1 MSKTNRVTRRKFLKT
16 GAVAAGAATI
26 GTVAMPQ
33 VSRAQT
39 VNLKYQSTWPTKDI
53 FHEFAV
59 DYANKVNAMTGGRLR
74 MEVLAAGAVVP
85 AFQMQDAVHSGVL
98 DAGHGVCAYWYG
110 KHKAFS
116 LFGTPPSYGWDAH
129 SMLGWHYY
137 GGGEAL
143 YNELVNDI
151 LKLNT
156 VGFLYYPMPTQPL
169 GWFKKPVTSPDDL
182 KNIKYR
188 TVGLSADLF
197 KELGAAVTIMSGGE
211 IVPALDR
218 GLLDAAEF
226 NNPSSDILLGFPD
239 VAKNYMVQSNHQQAE
254 CFEII
259 FNKQKFEALPAEVK
273 AICRYAAFAATADQF
288 ALAHDRYSKDL
299 EAIKARGVAVIK
311 TPDSV
316 LNAQLRAWTT
326 VLANQEKDPQSG
338 AFFKKVGDSQRAW
351 VRRTASYF
359 LINNNGTPALEAAY
373 KHFFG

>member
-1 MSKTNRVTRRKFLKT
+1 MTTENVSRRKFLKG
-16 GAVAAGAATI
+16 GAVAAGAVAT

-33 VSRAQT
+33 ISRAQT
-39 VNLKYQSTWPTKDI
+39 VNFKYQSTWPTKDI

-59 DYANKVNAMTGGRLR
+59 DYAKKVNDMTGGRLK

-129 SMLGWHYY
+129 GFLGWFYY

-151 LKLNT
+151 LKVNT
-156 VGFLYYPMPTQPL
+156 VGFLYFPMPTQPL

-197 KELGAAVTIMSGGE
+197 KEMGCAVTILPGGE

-239 VAKNYMVQSNHQQAE
+239 VSKNFMLQSNHQQAE
-254 CFEII
+254 SFEVI
-259 FNKQKFEALPAEVK
+259 FNKAKFNALPAEVK
-273 AICRYAAFAATADQF
+273 AICRYAAFAATADQLGM
-288 ALAHDRYSKDL
+288 AYDRYSKDL
-299 EAIKARGVAVIK
+299 EEIKKRGVNVQK

-316 LNAQLRAWTT
+316 LNAQLQAWSK
-326 VLANQEKDPQSG
+326 VIDAQQKDPATG
-338 AFFKKVGDSQRAW
+338 AFFKKVTDSQKAW
-351 VRRTASYF
+351 VKRTGAYT
-359 LINNNGTPALEAAY
+359 LINNNGTAALEAAY
-373 KHFFG
+373 KHFIS

>member
-1 MSKTNRVTRRKFLKT
+1 
-16 GAVAAGAATI
+16 
-26 GTVAMPQ
+26 MPQ

-59 DYANKVNAMTGGRLR
+59 DYANKVNAMTGGRVR

-129 SMLGWHYY
+129 GFLGWFYA

-151 LKLNT
+151 LRVNT
-156 VGFLYYPMPTQPL
+156 VGFLYFPMPTQPL
-169 GWFKKPVTSPDDL
+169 GWFKKEVTSPDDFKGL
-182 KNIKYR
+182 KYR

-197 KELGAAVTIMSGGE
+197 REMGASVTILPGGE

-239 VAKNYMVQSNHQQAE
+239 VSKFFMLQSHHQQAE
-254 CFEII
+254 AFEII
-259 FNKQKFEALPAEVK
+259 FNKAKYEALPTEVK
-273 AICRYAAFAATADQF
+273 AIVRNAAYASTAHQLNI
-288 ALAHDRYSKDL
+288 AYDRYSRDL
-299 EAIKARGVAVIK
+299 EAIRARGVSVVR

-316 LNAQLRAWTT
+316 LNAQLVAWNR
-326 VLANQEKDPQSG
+326 VLDAQQKDPATG
-338 AFFKKVGDSQRAW
+338 AFFKKVSDSQKAW
-351 VRRTASYF
+351 VRRTSAY
-359 LINNNGTPALEAAY
+359 LQINNNNSAALEAAY
-373 KHFFG
+373 RHFFS